1 MVQQLFHLRKIPIN
15 IGTTKFEHRLLY
27 KVSDPGFFADPRI
40 RTLKT
45 QIQIRPFFIFYSIN
59 VLTKIYT
66 NFNLFLPNLWGLNDV
81 LWLGFE
87 GTCPKRDSVECFNY
101 ICNFF
106 YLYLEL
112 YRVFL
117 SCIRK
122 ELEPNSAPEPPKLS
136 WLRNTDK
143 NSRMVFLQNST
154 LRSTFFSLCS
164 LMLVVLL
171 KEGIVDVKHTWTL
184 CYEPIVTYWRIGW
197 IATGRHV
204 EKNEFLRTT
213 WRKGWIH
220 LFLQIILGKIT
231 SAERNWINSVRQTAA
246 TTFGFSS
253 FIHKCTLTIIP
264 QQQNFNI
271 ENLHL
276 IMEQDYIVKLTAKFV
291 FINLISMRIS
301 SLVNTQF
308 IYCTLT
314 RNFELCNRIS
324 SRKQKS
330 LWIRFSLFI
339 WVPYRIL

>member
-1 MVQQLFHLRKIPIN
+1 MYPEGAGAEFGS
-15 IGTTKFEHRLLY
+15 GTP
-27 KVSDPGFFADPRI
+27 KV
-40 RTLKT
+40 
-45 QIQIRPFFIFYSIN
+45 
-59 VLTKIYT
+59 VLT
-66 NFNLFLPNLWGLNDV
+66 PQH
-81 LWLGFE
+81 WLKQSDG
-87 GTCPKRDSVECFNY
+87 
-101 ICNFF
+101 
-106 YLYLEL
+106 
-112 YRVFL
+112 
-117 SCIRK
+117 
-122 ELEPNSAPEPPKLS
+122 
-136 WLRNTDK
+136 
-143 NSRMVFLQNST
+143 FLQNST

>member
-122 ELEPNSAPEPPKLS
+122 ELEPNSALEPPKLS

-143 NSRMVFLQNST
+143 NSRMVFFT
-154 LRSTFFSLCS
+154 KFYVTFYIFFS
-164 LMLVVLL
+164 
-171 KEGIVDVKHTWTL
+171 
-184 CYEPIVTYWRIGW
+184 
-197 IATGRHV
+197 
-204 EKNEFLRTT
+204 
-213 WRKGWIH
+213 
-220 LFLQIILGKIT
+220 
-231 SAERNWINSVRQTAA
+231 
-246 TTFGFSS
+246 
-253 FIHKCTLTIIP
+253 
-264 QQQNFNI
+264 
-271 ENLHL
+271 
-276 IMEQDYIVKLTAKFV
+276 V
-291 FINLISMRIS
+291 FINVSRSIKRGNSWRKAHMNALLWTYCDVLKNRLNCNRTTCRKEWIPQDDMEKRMNS
-301 SLVNTQF
+301 SL
-308 IYCTLT
+308 
-314 RNFELCNRIS
+314 S
-324 SRKQKS
+324 SNHPRQNN
-330 LWIRFSLFI
+330 
-339 WVPYRIL
+339 